1 MLSTNRPQPGK
12 RFAAVR
18 MPPVEK
24 RGSRM
29 TKKRWAL
36 LAIAILIVGAGAVWA
51 SGYFD
56 RDPRLVEIGEMWTKI
71 KDVPE
76 KDRFAKMGE
85 IFKKVSDLPPDLQQK
100 LRDEAMKRGPPP
112 GMGGPD
118 VGKLLA
124 LPIDKRNAEIDK
136 QLDQMLAMQKQFEQ
150 MQKNGDQRG
159 AGRGPFMLAGRRRR
173 AAQRRPKSHAL
184 VDSRRFE
191 SCLDP
196 VGPVDEGPRKRARHH
211 NAKLG
216 PLIRR
221 LQGFVCRQRSP
232 NAQARE

>member
-1 MLSTNRPQPGK
+1 MLPTNRPQPGK

-36 LAIAILIVGAGAVWA
+36 LAVAILIVGAGAVWA

-56 RDPRLVEIGEMWTKI
+56 RDPRLVEIGEMWAKI

-85 IFKKVSDLPPDLQQK
+85 IFKKVSDLPPELQQK

-118 VGKLLA
+118 VGKLVA

-136 QLDQMLAMQKQFEQ
+136 QLDQMLAMQKQIEQ
-150 MQKNGDQRG
+150 MQKNGSQAG
-159 AGRGPFMLAGRRRR
+159 AGRGPFMFGGGGGGQPNAGRNRMLSSIPASSKAAWTQWGQLMKAR
-173 AAQRRPKSHAL
+173 ANER
-184 VDSRRFE
+184 
-191 SCLDP
+191 
-196 VGPVDEGPRKRARHH
+196 G
-211 NAKLG
+211 
-216 PLIRR
+216 ITM
-221 LQGFVCRQRSP
+221 P
-232 NAQARE
+232 NWGR

>member
-36 LAIAILIVGAGAVWA
+36 LAIAILIVGTGAVWA

-136 QLDQMLAMQKQFEQ
+136 QLDAMLERQKQFEQ
-150 MQKNGDQRG
+150 MQKSAGQQG
-159 AGRGPFMLAGRRRR
+159 AGAPGPSMFGGGGG
-173 AAQRRPKSHAL
+173 Q
-184 VDSRRFE
+184 
-191 SCLDP
+191 
-196 VGPVDEGPRKRARHH
+196 
-211 NAKLG
+211 
-216 PLIRR
+216 
-221 LQGFVCRQRSP
+221 P
-232 NAQARE
+232 NAFRNRMLSSIPASSKAAWTQWGQLMKARANERGITMPNWGR